1 MKRGIARTI
10 LAIVGLIIG
19 ISLANT
25 IIDGNVFNID
35 NAPENVLLWL
45 KPGVYVFL
53 GILFGIIFYLLSYKI
68 IDVFMYVTR
77 SIEKNFSKMSMSEIF
92 LGVVGLIIGL
102 IIAALV
108 AYSVLK
114 IYSGIIGS
122 IVSAVALV
130 LLAYLGW
137 VVPTKRSKEINLPV
151 WFRRNDKTAV
161 NHSNAMPKVLDSSA
175 IIDGRFF
182 DICQTNIIEGRLV
195 VPRFVLDE
203 LRHISDSSDQFK
215 RVRGR
220 RGLDMLSNLQESGKY
235 DISIDDRDYEDL
247 PEVDSKLLRFATEIA
262 GMVITTDYNLNKVA
276 LVQGVPVF
284 NVNDLANA
292 LRIIVTA
299 GEEVTL
305 TITKEGK
312 EPNQG
317 VAYFEDGTMIVVEGA
332 RNLIGSTVTAVVT
345 SVLQTSAGRMVFA
358 KLRD

>member
-1 MKRGIARTI
+1 MKRGIARTV
-10 LAIVGLIIG
+10 LAIIGLIIG
-19 ISLANT
+19 LSIAKA
-25 IIDGNVFNID
+25 IIAGNVFNID
-35 NAPENVLLWL
+35 NASETILLWL
-45 KPGVYVFL
+45 KPGIYVFL
-53 GILFGIIFYLLSYKI
+53 GVLFGITFFMLSYRI
-68 IDVFMYVTR
+68 IDAFLFVART
-77 SIEKNFSKMSMSEIF
+77 IEKKFSQMAMSEIF

-108 AYSVLK
+108 AYSVLR
-114 IYSGIIGS
+114 ISSGIIGS
-122 IVSAVALV
+122 IVSASALV

-137 VVPTKRSKEINLPV
+137 IVPTKRSKEINLPV
-151 WFRRNDKTAV
+151 WFRRNDKTFLNRSDA
-161 NHSNAMPKVLDSSA
+161 SPKILDSSA

-182 DICQTNIIEGRLV
+182 DICVTKIVEGKII

-203 LRHISDSSDQFK
+203 LRHISDSSDSFK

-220 RGLDMLSNLQESGKY
+220 RGLDLLSNMQSSGKY
-235 DISIDDRDYEDL
+235 DISIDERDYEDL
-247 PEVDSKLLRFATEIA
+247 PEVDSKLLRLASETG

-284 NVNDLANA
+284 NINDLANA

-299 GEEVTL
+299 GEEVTI

-317 VAYFEDGTMIVVEGA
+317 VAYFDDGTMIVVEGA
-332 RNLIGSTVTAVVT
+332 RNLIGSTITAIVT

-358 KLRD
+358 KIKE